1 MDLVLFFI
9 IRKMLYKIIKFLLK
23 SGSRLHTFSY
33 KTCFNRL
40 YSLNN
45 GDLTYSIRKL
55 ALIIRFPDLFCIF
68 EYPLCLWFFFI
79 VKKLKL
85 KNAYIEYFDWFQ
97 SLKYISDLF
106 NSFNFYFQIFTSV
119 GSCLDK
125 IIHPF

>member
-9 IRKMLYKIIKFLLK
+9 IRKMLYKISKLLLK

-55 ALIIRFPDLFCIF
+55 ALISQISWSFLHFWVSFMSMI
-68 EYPLCLWFFFI
+68 YFI
-79 VKKLKL
+79 VKKLKYRIFGL
-85 KNAYIEYFDWFQ
+85 ISIAKIHFWFY
-97 SLKYISDLF
+97 STVS
-106 NSFNFYFQIFTSV
+106 IFTFKFLLLSV
-119 GSCLDK
+119 AGSIKSSISFEICV
-125 IIHPF
+125 